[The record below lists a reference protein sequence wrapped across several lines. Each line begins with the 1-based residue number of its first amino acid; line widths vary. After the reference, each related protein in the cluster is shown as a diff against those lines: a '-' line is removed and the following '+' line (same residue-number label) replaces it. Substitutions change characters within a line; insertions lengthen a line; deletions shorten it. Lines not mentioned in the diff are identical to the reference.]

1 MPGAWGGIELDV
13 VVLELPA
20 KDFAQGPGHFLNVQ
34 AASVGLLVIIVIR
47 TPEEESIRGNKNN
60 QKRDEELHLV
70 LRFLDVIF

>member
-13 VVLELPA
+13 VVLKLPA

-47 TPEEESIRGNKNN
+47 TPEEESIRGDEEN

-70 LRFLDVIF
+70 LIFFDVVF